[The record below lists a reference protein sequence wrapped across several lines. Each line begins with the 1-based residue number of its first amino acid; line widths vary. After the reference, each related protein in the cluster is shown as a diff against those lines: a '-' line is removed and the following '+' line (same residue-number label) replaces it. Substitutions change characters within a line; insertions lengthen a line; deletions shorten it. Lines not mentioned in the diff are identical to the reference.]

1 MANWPVEAEIES
13 IANFVCCMMDP
24 EHSRPPPRLPLRAIL
39 PSLILTLFAI
49 QYITVMMQ
57 SDHDGEE
64 PTEADHTTPSVAGGK
79 AQWNSVE
86 VSAFVDYLHEHR
98 AERGDAGNFKPSV
111 YSAAA
116 TAIGPHRTSGPPKTG
131 AMCKNK
137 WTSVCD
143 CH

>member
-1 MANWPVEAEIES
+1 MIYCIKARTGTVRSTKLDVWLCFVESGKLASRTEIES

-24 EHSRPPPRLPLRAIL
+24 EHSCLPPRLPLCAIL

-86 VSAFVDYLHEHR
+86 VSAFVDYLHEHH
-98 AERGDAGNFKPSV
+98 AE
-111 YSAAA
+111 
-116 TAIGPHRTSGPPKTG
+116 
-131 AMCKNK
+131 
-137 WTSVCD
+137 
-143 CH
+143 